1 MSTYFIKTVA
11 TSDQAEATK
20 ALNAK
25 ETDVF
30 QVVFPEDIKWGIYTN
45 DETPDWSDKMIH
57 ARVSKRHIDAIQ
69 YDVKAFKKSHA
80 EAEFFVVVQQFMLH
94 LFYKG
99 LDDEAVETLAK
110 TLERYSWG

>member
-1 MSTYFIKTVA
+1 MSEYFIKTVA
-11 TSDQAEATK
+11 ISDQTEAAK
-20 ALNAK
+20 ELNAK

-30 QVVFPEDIKWGIYTN
+30 QIINAEGIKWGTYTN
-45 DETPDWSDKMIH
+45 DEAPDWSDKMVH

-80 EAEFFVVVQQFMLH
+80 DAEFFVVMQQFMLH

-99 LDDEAVETLAK
+99 LGDEAVEALAK